1 MDFYEQI
8 KRGIKLFSFT
18 YIDWLTKF
26 ELFSTSS
33 FFFFITFFLR
43 LHPLFVYMS
52 ISYVVPIQHKSLFFL
67 LKFTIFYFFLVLYC
81 ILFSNTHIDN
91 SVSNKYNS
99 IVDKWIYFSPCHRFD
114 WFHSRN
120 GFIGF
125 SVIQEVFF
133 CMIQFVLPFQI
144 QCCDYAVQFNLFI
157 YFIGILIVSTHSNSF
172 IRVANSTVEYSAFK
186 CG

>member
-133 CMIQFVLPFQI
+133 LYDTICFAI
-144 QCCDYAVQFNLFI
+144 
-157 YFIGILIVSTHSNSF
+157 SNSMLWLRRAIQPLYLF
-172 IRVANSTVEYSAFK
+172 YWDSDCIYTF
-186 CG
+186 